1 MEWTSPAAG
10 SVAYRKKL
18 SPGEGV
24 ESSRLA
30 DGVCG
35 RDGSVRQRPLLGPGG
50 HEARPRGEADPIDLC
65 QAFREE
71 AQVMC
76 CSTYQKNDAAD
87 AESAMGLPRPGAP
100 ALTARAP
107 ASAAPHGSCPH
118 RSHSVSGGRPP
129 FTGRTEI
136 SLYSAW
142 LYAVYGHRI
151 VSSLSSASAAGP
163 PDTCRVPVQT
173 DGPIPFATPTSAKR
187 LPCASRVGH
196 RILHSVRVQ
205 YTVAFLV
212 RSAHR
217 DNQERQE
224 VGRCSEP
231 GL

>member
-30 DGVCG
+30 DGCVVATEACG
-35 RDGSVRQRPLLGPGG
+35 NAHYWGREVMRLGREVRLIPSIYAKPFVKR
-50 HEARPRGEADPIDLC
+50 H
-65 QAFREE
+65 
-71 AQVMC
+71 
-76 CSTYQKNDAAD
+76 KNDAAD

-118 RSHSVSGGRPP
+118 RSHSVSGGGSP

-136 SLYSAW
+136 SLYSAR
-142 LYAVYGHRI
+142 LYAVYGHRR

-163 PDTCRVPVQT
+163 PDTCRVPVQA